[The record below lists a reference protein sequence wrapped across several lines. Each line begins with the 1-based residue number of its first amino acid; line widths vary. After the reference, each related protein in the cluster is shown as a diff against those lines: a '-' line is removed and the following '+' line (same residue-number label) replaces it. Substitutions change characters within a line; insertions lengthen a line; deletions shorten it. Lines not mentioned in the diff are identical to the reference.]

1 MPHVRNAWYVAGWSI
16 DLEPGKPFALS
27 ILDEPIVMFRTV
39 AGRIAALEDRCLHRL
54 APLSLGR
61 CEGENL
67 RCMYHGLLFDP
78 AGQCIEIPGQ
88 EMIPARARV
97 RSYPIVAR
105 HGWLWVWMGD
115 PAKAD
120 EALIP
125 DVIGHD
131 HPDWI
136 MGRGQQDWAADAA
149 LVNNNLLDFSH
160 LPFVHAASF
169 GVGEVYAHTQPKLTM
184 LDRGVRVDRWFEDSI
199 GPVGGVGEA
208 RLDHWLTYDL
218 IVPGILLNYSGMYPA
233 GTAKACNHERPDYAK
248 AVASVSFTSQSVTP
262 MTARSTRYHYCWGP
276 HRDHGDEALRD
287 ALIGI
292 QAMAFAEDRMMIEA
306 QQRIIDL
313 GGTGQD
319 MPTAH
324 DRTVL
329 AYQRVV
335 ERLAEAEQAAA
346 RPTQRR
352 D

>member
-39 AGRIAALEDRCLHRL
+39 AGRIAALEDRCVHRL

-169 GVGEVYAHTQPKLTM
+169 GVSEVYAHSQPKLTM

>member
-1 MPHVRNAWYVAGWSI
+1 MPHVRNAWYVAGWSV
-16 DLEPGKPFALS
+16 DLDPGKPFALS
-27 ILDEPIVMFRTV
+27 ILDEPIVIYRTPS
-39 AGRIAALEDRCLHRL
+39 GRIAALEDRCVHRL

-61 CEGENL
+61 CEGEHL

-78 AGQCIEIPGQ
+78 AGICVEIPGQ
-88 EMIPARARV
+88 EMIPPKARV
-97 RSYPIVAR
+97 RTYPIAAQ
-105 HGWLWVWMGD
+105 HGWLWIWMGD
-115 PAKAD
+115 PAGAD

-125 DVIGHD
+125 NVIGHD
-131 HPDWI
+131 DPDWV
-136 MGRGQQDWAADAA
+136 MGRGHQDWEADAA

-184 LDRGVRVDRWFEDSI
+184 LDRGVRVDRWFEDSL
-199 GPVGGVGEA
+199 GPVGGVGAA

-233 GTAKACNHERPDYAK
+233 GTAKACNYERPDYAM
-248 AVASVSFTSQSVTP
+248 AVASVSFTSQAVTP
-262 MTARSTRYHYCWGP
+262 MTARRTRYHYCWGP

-292 QAMAFAEDRMMIEA
+292 QAMAFSEDKAMIEA

-313 GGTGQD
+313 TGGAQE

-324 DRTVL
+324 DRTVI
-329 AYQRVV
+329 AYNRVM
-335 ERLAEAEQAAA
+335 ERLAEAERTAA
-346 RPTQRR
+346 RAV
-352 D
+352 